1 MSLIFLAADFPP
13 ARGGIQTVAHELP
26 LALQAA
32 GEEVGVVTICQPGAE
47 AFDEACPYP
56 VVRVPA
62 ATKGQI
68 ATNLALGALELV
80 EGFSER
86 PRACVATK
94 WFPEGLAAT
103 WTMKPF
109 PPPFVLMAYGREFR
123 LNGGNP
129 AKWALQRF
137 ILRQVNL
144 AFVCSAWT
152 ARQLGASGVRP
163 GRINV
168 LHLGARGERFS
179 QPGDTAGLRARLGL
193 DDAPVLLTTG
203 RLIPRKGHAEV
214 ISLLP
219 SLQERSGPVNYVI
232 VGDGPSRQA
241 LQDLARALKVA
252 DRVHFA
258 GEVPDEELAGWYQL
272 CDVFVMPA
280 RDLRGDPGEGFGL
293 VYLEANAAGKPVVGT
308 TAGGVPD
315 AVADGVSG
323 LLAPPDDPAALLA
336 ALERLLGDAE
346 LRARL
351 GEAGRKRVLEE
362 FTWERTAQELLAGLE
377 ELATTRR

>member
-32 GEEVGVVTICQPGAE
+32 GEEVGVVTVCQPGAE
-47 AFDEACPYP
+47 GFDETCPYP

-62 ATKGQI
+62 GTKGQM
-68 ATNLALGALELV
+68 ATNLALGAMELT

-86 PRACVATK
+86 PRACVGTK

-103 WTMKPF
+103 WALKPF

-137 ILRQVNL
+137 ILRQVDL
-144 AFVCSAWT
+144 AFVCSTWT
-152 ARQLGASGVRP
+152 AGQLARSGVRRQ
-163 GRINV
+163 RIHV
-168 LHLGARGERFS
+168 LHLGTRGERFGR
-179 QPGDTAGLRARLGL
+179 PGDVAGLRARLGL

-203 RLIPRKGHAEV
+203 RLIPRKGHADV
-214 ISLLP
+214 INLLP
-219 SLQERSGPVNYVI
+219 TLIERSGPVSYVI
-232 VGDGPSRQA
+232 VGDGPRRQA
-241 LQDLARALKVA
+241 LQDLARALKVS

-258 GEVPDEELAGWYQL
+258 GEVPDEELPAWYQL
-272 CDVFVMPA
+272 CDTFVMPA

-293 VYLEANAAGKPVVGT
+293 VYLEASAAGRPVVGT
-308 TAGGVPD
+308 AAGGVPD
-315 AVADGVSG
+315 AVADGLSG
-323 LLAPPDDPAALLA
+323 LLAPPDDPLALLE
-336 ALERLLGDAE
+336 ALGRLLGDAG

-351 GEAGRKRVLEE
+351 GEAGQRRVLEE
-362 FTWERTAQELLAGLE
+362 FTWERTAAEFLAGLE
-377 ELATTRR
+377 RLKAAAR